1 MIKIPLFTLY
11 ITFEMEALYVLWAW
25 LAIGLAWLGVG
36 IWEGL
41 VARKSLESMGKNP
54 EMSNYF
60 LVLTIL
66 GIALVESAAIYGLII
81 AFQILGLDP
90 ATTSVTAWQAVA
102 AWCAIWFAWLW
113 AGIGEWSLVAGAMDA
128 TLRNPENKTKIMT
141 FMILFLA
148 LVESVAIYGLII
160 AFQLLG

>member
-1 MIKIPLFTLY
+1 
-11 ITFEMEALYVLWAW
+11 
-25 LAIGLAWLGVG
+25 
-36 IWEGL
+36 
-41 VARKSLESMGKNP
+41 
-54 EMSNYF
+54 MSNYF

-81 AFQILGLDP
+81 AFQIMGLEP
-90 ATTSVTAWQAVA
+90 GSVAGWVPIA
-102 AWCAIWFAWLW
+102 AGCAIGFAGLG
-113 AGIGEWSLVAGAMDA
+113 AGIGEGFLVSGAMDA
-128 TLRNPENKTKIMT
+128 TLRNPEMKSKIMT